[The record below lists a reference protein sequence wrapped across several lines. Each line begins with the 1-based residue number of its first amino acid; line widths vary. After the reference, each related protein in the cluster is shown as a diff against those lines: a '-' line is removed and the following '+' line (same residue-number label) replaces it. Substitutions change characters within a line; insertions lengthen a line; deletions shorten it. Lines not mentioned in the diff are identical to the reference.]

1 MEQTDADG
9 CSALFCVSVRLADQ
23 KWCQSMCMYLFSVLC
38 NAAEFILLAA
48 LERKESNFRLLCS
61 NFWLLSMGHGLQ
73 YDV

>member
-1 MEQTDADG
+1 MLMAAQHCFVFQFDWQTRNGASR
-9 CSALFCVSVRLADQ
+9 CACI
-23 KWCQSMCMYLFSVLC
+23 LFSVLC

-61 NFWLLSMGHGLQ
+61 NFWLHSMGHGLQ